1 MNFYFVRHGHTDWNE
16 AKKIQGSCDIELSE
30 KGVLQA
36 HILADTIKEKA
47 INVSQIY
54 TSPQKRALKTAKI
67 ISETLAVPLA
77 IKNDLKEINFGKWE
91 GLTFQEVKSEYPQEY
106 EAWFYNR
113 RYQTPPSGESYQY
126 LMERSIKALC
136 QIEDKADVMVV
147 THSAVI
153 MCLACL
159 IHNVPFEKMKTY
171 KVANT
176 AVIKLSSQD
185 IESAREHLYS

>member
-36 HILADTIKEKA
+36 HILADTIKEKE

-77 IKNDLKEINFGKWE
+77 IKNGLKEINFGKWE
-91 GLTFQEVKSEYPQEY
+91 GLTFQEVKSEYPKEY

-113 RYQTPPSGESYQY
+113 RYQTSPSGESYQH
-126 LMERSIKALC
+126 LMERSIKVLC
-136 QIEDKADVMVV
+136 QIENKADVMVV

-159 IHNVPFEKMKTY
+159 IHNVPFEKMNTY

-176 AVIKLSSQD
+176 AIIKLSLQD
-185 IESAREHLYS
+185 IKAAREHLYS